1 MAVYI
6 SGTVT
11 IGTTPTAIASPGD
24 CLTMLISNGAGATV
38 FLGGAN
44 VTTATGLPVLASASA
59 TVPVVGEASAT
70 LYGIVASTTS
80 NVSYLYAV

>member
-1 MAVYI
+1 MAVYV

-11 IGTTPTAIASPGD
+11 VTTTPTAIASPGD
-24 CLTMLISNGAGATV
+24 CLTMLIANGAGATV

-44 VTTATGLPVLASASA
+44 VTTATGLPVNANTSA
-59 TVPVVGEASAT
+59 TIPVDGQAQAT

-80 NVSYLYAV
+80 AVSYLYVV